1 MQWGQPAWTEPGSGT
16 EMDGPQQAVEDGQAE
31 RLKTPTSPSAPG
43 EQEASAEAP
52 SVGVGRW
59 GPLRA
64 GHSCVLFSTLSATG
78 KGAGKL
84 GQKHACGLEAR
95 AAQGRRPSG
104 AEGRGWARWVRG
116 GWEKGLG
123 TGLRT
128 RTVDKGSF
136 CRDFRAETGILTGH
150 QQVK

>member
-1 MQWGQPAWTEPGSGT
+1 
-16 EMDGPQQAVEDGQAE
+16 MDGPQQRVEDGRAE
-31 RLKTPTSPSAPG
+31 RLKALTSPSALG

-59 GPLRA
+59 GPLQA
-64 GHSCVLFSTLSATG
+64 GQSCVLFSTLSATG

-104 AEGRGWARWVRG
+104 AEGRGWAWGVRG
-116 GWEKGLG
+116 GAGKGAG
-123 TGLRT
+123 DRPA
-128 RTVDKGSF
+128 DKDCG
-136 CRDFRAETGILTGH
+136 
-150 QQVK
+150 